1 MASSQDYLS
10 ASAFGQNGSVLINS
24 TNTVTPKPGAHF
36 NAITFITNTVFANN
50 ADGLVSN
57 TSDHATMT
65 STTSAFT
72 DVAMSFNSTNGGQL
86 GVGGSA
92 TGTITFPAG
101 ITVYGK
107 WSQVKLASG
116 SVVAYLHNTPD

>member
-24 TNTVTPKPGAHF
+24 TNAVSPKPGAHF
-36 NAITFITNTVFANN
+36 NAITFITNTVFANT

-57 TSDHATMT
+57 TSDHAVMT

-86 GVGGSA
+86 GLNGSS
-92 TGTITFPAG
+92 TNGITFPAG

-107 WSQVKLASG
+107 WSKITLASG
-116 SVVAYLHNTPD
+116 TAVAYLHNTPD